1 MSNKRTP
8 MRIGLLGFGTVGG
21 GVYEFVQARQDM
33 EIKYILSR
41 RPRPELSCIVTADF
55 SQIVSDPEVD
65 VVIEAIGGLRPA
77 YDYVAAALRAGKHVI
92 TANKQLIAAHYRE
105 LVELAQ
111 AHGVAL
117 RCSAAVGGGIP
128 WLPNL
133 EKTLEQEPVIRISG
147 IMNGTTN
154 YILDRMHCD
163 GSSFFAALE
172 QAQALGYAE
181 ADPSADIDGLDIQR
195 KLILSANV
203 AFGVSL
209 READV
214 PVFGIRNVR
223 KADIARFQAHGCTCK
238 LIATAEQA
246 GGSIRAYVEPTLL
259 GRDALEVAVPANFNL
274 ISMDGDRMGVQSFFG
289 QGAGRYPT
297 AYNVVQDLVD
307 ITRGVHAFYTDS
319 FVPAVPDNSGVQHRY
334 YVRTRAALPELAAL
348 SERDWDGAAITQPVP
363 VSRMHALMA
372 LALAQDSESFF
383 AALQ

>member
-1 MSNKRTP
+1 MN
-8 MRIGLLGFGTVGG
+8 IGLLGFGVVGR
-21 GVYEFVQARQDM
+21 GVYDMLADRDDIRAAWVLCRRDLGELTARTTYDIQD
-33 EIKYILSR
+33 ILS
-41 RPRPELSCIVTADF
+41 
-55 SQIVSDPEVD
+55 DPAVDTVVEVM
-65 VVIEAIGGLRPA
+65 GGLHPA
-77 YDYVAAALRAGKHVI
+77 YEYVAAALRAGKNVVSS
-92 TANKQLIAAHYRE
+92 NKYLMCRYYDELNALARE
-105 LVELAQ
+105 
-111 AHGVAL
+111 HGAAL
-117 RCSAAVGGGIP
+117 RCTAAVGGI
-128 WLPNL
+128 L
-133 EKTLEQEPVIRISG
+133 
-147 IMNGTTN
+147 NGTTN
-154 YILDRMHCD
+154 YIMDAMHHSD
-163 GSSFFAALE
+163 VDFADVLA

-214 PVFGIRNVR
+214 PVSGIRNVR

-238 LIATAEQA
+238 LIATAEQR
-246 GGSIRAYVEPTLL
+246 GGSISAYVEPTLL
-259 GRDALEVAVPANFNL
+259 GSDALEAAVPANFNL
-274 ISMDGDRMGVQSFFG
+274 ISMEGERMGVQSFFG

-319 FVPAVPDNSGVQHRY
+319 FVPAVPDNAGVQHRY

-348 SERDWDGAAITQPVP
+348 AEGDWDGAVITQPIP

-372 LALAQDSESFF
+372 QALEQDGESFF

>member
-1 MSNKRTP
+1 MDAMHGSDVD
-8 MRIGLLGFGTVGG
+8 F
-21 GVYEFVQARQDM
+21 
-33 EIKYILSR
+33 
-41 RPRPELSCIVTADF
+41 AD
-55 SQIVSDPEVD
+55 V
-65 VVIEAIGGLRPA
+65 
-77 YDYVAAALRAGKHVI
+77 
-92 TANKQLIAAHYRE
+92 
-105 LVELAQ
+105 LA
-111 AHGVAL
+111 
-117 RCSAAVGGGIP
+117 
-128 WLPNL
+128 
-133 EKTLEQEPVIRISG
+133 
-147 IMNGTTN
+147 
-154 YILDRMHCD
+154 
-163 GSSFFAALE
+163 

-246 GGSIRAYVEPTLL
+246 SGSIRAYVEPTLL
-259 GRDALEVAVPANFNL
+259 GQDALEAAVPANFNL

-348 SERDWDGAAITQPVP
+348 AEGDWDSAAITQPVP

-372 LALAQDSESFF
+372 LALAQDGESFF